1 MTELFNNPIV
11 NGDDPAKVVQIEQPV
26 EGLEFQVSSIL
37 NRLEEA
43 SECQPSEDNA
53 PHFESFKQ
61 HMFNQQENNTFPAVS
76 TQDLL
81 NIIQDLFL
89 VEESSDDEEPSVYTV
104 LPKLNNVA
112 KLTLTAHSLMAYS
125 KLLNNDHGV
134 KVSNKIHVDT
144 CNLLNTL
151 FRTNYPGA
159 FFSHNTLE
167 GIVKIFR
174 LLLVTKYPHY
184 NEEGYEAI
192 RSKYPVIYISHD
204 ASMLVAQYICKQLS
218 LPMYCIRRVPCDP
231 STPHFQMI
239 DPGELET
246 NVKEDAAAGKLPFFV
261 LAEVGSSLNGHVDPV
276 GPLLELCTRY
286 DLWLHLRGHNLA
298 ALALNQLAPAPSQ
311 PGHSV
316 SLPLGA
322 WLNVPSLPSITLFT
336 NIGNDLSTPLSLQTN
351 EKGVALPV
359 WTLLKSLGQAGVEEI
374 FSYNF
379 GLVEGIRKK
388 LASYDCLRVLSH
400 QPPNSLSLKDIT
412 TKVLPIQSVVEA
424 VQSCVMFQFVPQGT
438 SLGPV
443 PQYYDK
449 LNSWLGQILQRD
461 VPSISLNL
469 TETASFGTVLRICPF
484 ECATGGD
491 YEAFLGCLEAQVEI
505 LKKTH
510 KNPNT
515 TRL

>member
-11 NGDDPAKVVQIEQPV
+11 NGDDPAKVVQVEQPV
-26 EGLEFQVSSIL
+26 EGLEFQVSSVL

-43 SECQPSEDNA
+43 SECQPNEDNG
-53 PHFESFKQ
+53 PQFESFKQ
-61 HMFNQQENNTFPAVS
+61 HMFNQQESSTFSAVS

-112 KLTLTAHSLMAYS
+112 KLTLTAHSLMAYC

-151 FRTNYPGA
+151 FKTNYPGA

-192 RSKYPVIYISHD
+192 RNKYPVIYVSHD

-231 STPHFQMI
+231 STPHFQKI

-246 NVKEDAAAGKLPFFV
+246 NIKEDAAAGKLPFFV
-261 LAEVGSSLNGHVDPV
+261 LAEVGSSLNGHVDPI
-276 GPLLELCTRY
+276 GPLLDLCTRY

-298 ALALNQLAPAPSQ
+298 ALSLNQLAPAPSQ

-359 WTLLKSLGQAGVEEI
+359 WTMLKSLGQAGVEEI

-388 LASYDCLRVLSH
+388 LSTYDCLRVLSH
-400 QPPNSLSLKDIT
+400 QPPNSLALKDIT

-424 VQSCVMFQFVPQGT
+424 VQSCVMFQFVPQGM
-438 SLGPV
+438 L
-443 PQYYDK
+443 
-449 LNSWLGQILQRD
+449 
-461 VPSISLNL
+461 
-469 TETASFGTVLRICPF
+469 VLI
-484 ECATGGD
+484 EMGD
-491 YEAFLGCLEAQVEI
+491 I
-505 LKKTH
+505 R
-510 KNPNT
+510 N
-515 TRL
+515 